1 MLLSDIIPSIQP
13 TPKTPIFSSIKKK
26 APTKPLLHKQKA
38 VMDWDYK
45 LPDPGIKAYNIPEK
59 SRTRHESPC
68 MSAFWRR
75 IPIKINWVK
84 VFELINDEAA
94 HEEHDEKPEEEEEQ
108 CQY

>member
-1 MLLSDIIPSIQP
+1 MPQAEPVFDINYKIP
-13 TPKTPIFSSIKKK
+13 
-26 APTKPLLHKQKA
+26 
-38 VMDWDYK
+38 Y
-45 LPDPGIKAYNIPEK
+45 PGKESYNFP
-59 SRTRHESPC
+59 SGQSHTSPC